1 MKIVVDLGKV
11 IKANVSVDAYI
22 FLYLL
27 SLGKEVP
34 DFISENVDLEVL
46 QNEGFI
52 KIVDNGVVKRPKL
65 SALFAAAIESEKVAD
80 WIDEWRDIWPKGY
93 KSGGKPVRGSKQDCI
108 KKMEVFLKNTDYTK
122 DDVYAAALAYVLD
135 RKNKGYQYMTIAN
148 YFIQKGND
156 SALEAWCELLG
167 EEGERVADHG
177 TFHKEV

>member
-1 MKIVVDLGKV
+1 MKIVIDLGKV
-11 IKANVSVDAYI
+11 IKAGVSVNDYI

-27 SLGKEVP
+27 SLGKEIP
-34 DFISENVDLEVL
+34 PEIFEHVDLKTLE
-46 QNEGFI
+46 NKGFL
-52 KIVDNGVVKRPKL
+52 KIVDDGVIKRPKL
-65 SALFAAAIESEKVAD
+65 SALFSAAIESSKVED
-80 WIDEWRDIWPKGY
+80 WIDDWRDIWPKGY

-108 KKMEVFLKNTDYTK
+108 KKMEIFLKRTDYTK